1 MILTMSMI
9 LKKRLEKRKKKRREG
24 AAKRKIKKKKKGKQ
38 EESKVK
44 DKEMWKSLCELNKEF
59 NEIHLFFI
67 NNPFLTLAQ
76 KIV

>member
-9 LKKRLEKRKKKRREG
+9 LKKRLEKRKQKRREV
-24 AAKRKIKKKKKGKQ
+24 AAKSKLLKKKGKQ

>member
-9 LKKRLEKRKKKRREG
+9 LKKRLKKRKQKRREV
-24 AAKRKIKKKKKGKQ
+24 AAKSKLLKKKGKQ

-44 DKEMWKSLCELNKEF
+44 GKEMWKSLCELNKKF